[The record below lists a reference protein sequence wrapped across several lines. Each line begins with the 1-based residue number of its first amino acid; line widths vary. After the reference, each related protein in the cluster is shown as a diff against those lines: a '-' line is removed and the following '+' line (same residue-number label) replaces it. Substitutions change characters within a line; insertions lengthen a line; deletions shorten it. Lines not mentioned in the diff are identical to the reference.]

1 MKFVYFMIVVLA
13 GAFNRKS
20 KWMLQERL
28 VAVCVLTV
36 IKIGD
41 SYVLHVS

>member
-1 MKFVYFMIVVLA
+1 MLA

-36 IKIGD
+36 IKSVIVMF
-41 SYVLHVS
+41 YMYYEITAIFV